1 MELIKGMNVG
11 TGNRINDG
19 PGLDEGPGVGTGD
32 GPELD
37 EVLGVGNGDESGSD
51 KGLADCAGLHDRPS
65 NRIST

>member
-1 MELIKGMNVG
+1 MTEGMNVR
-11 TGNRINDG
+11 TGNGIEDA
-19 PGLDEGPGVGTGD
+19 PGLVEGPGVGTGD